1 MGRKCLV
8 SLVSAQTI
16 PNVLLIKELE
26 KMYPIEMYLFI
37 TTPRMK
43 REMKHSYIIKACGLD
58 EKKIKIIE
66 VKEDDVKET
75 QEKLKSFFEEIGDD
89 VEFIV
94 NITGGTK
101 LMAIATYD
109 FFIRHNP
116 HVYYIPFPQNIYIQ
130 ILPERIN
137 NRFKI
142 NTRLTL
148 KEYLEA
154 HGIEFKKGNPVG
166 NQSITRSVLKFF
178 MEDYNNPLFEVMRNL
193 RNNKKV
199 KRKKGIYLEKISDV
213 IKKLNLSPESIGD
226 TIVSLFEKTECE
238 NSVIGEQL
246 LRLRNENFLS
256 KDIIE
261 FLSGNWFEEY
271 IYFESLSN
279 ISEEFLAVHLYI
291 HKNGVPNDIDVAL
304 IHDNKFYY
312 IECKTLLKSGEKG
325 SILGETLHK
334 MNSIKTKFGLSV
346 YPILATLEEKE
357 KDFIKSQSDRFKDM
371 RIKLLSREDILEGN
385 LHKKILS

>member
-1 MGRKCLV
+1 MITKNLSRKEQMMGRKCLV

-16 PNVLLIKELE
+16 PNVLLIKELG
-26 KMYPIEMYLFI
+26 KMYPIDIYLFI

-43 REMKHSYIIKACGLD
+43 KDKKHSYIINACGLD
-58 EKKIKIIE
+58 EKKVKLVE
-66 VKEDDVKET
+66 VKEDDVKDT
-75 QEKLKSFFEEIGDD
+75 QEKLKTFFEEVGDD

-109 FFIRHNP
+109 FFIGNKP
-116 HVYYIPFPQNIYIQ
+116 HVYYIPFPQNTYIQ

-148 KEYLEA
+148 KEYLES

-166 NQSITRSVLKFF
+166 NQGITRSVLKFF
-178 MEDYNNPLFEVMRNL
+178 IKDDNNAFFEVMREL

-199 KRKKGIYLEKISDV
+199 RRKKGIYLEKISDV
-213 IKKLNLSPESIGD
+213 IKKLNLSPASIRD
-226 TIVSLFEKTECE
+226 TLISLFEKAEYE
-238 NSVIGEQL
+238 NSVIWEQL

-271 IYFESLSN
+271 IYFELLSN

-304 IHDNKFYY
+304 VHDNKFYY
-312 IECKTLLKSGEKG
+312 IECKTLLKAGEKG

-357 KDFIKSQSDRFKDM
+357 RDFIKSQSDRFKDM
-371 RIKLLSREDILEGN
+371 RIKLLSRED
-385 LHKKILS
+385 